1 MRTKID
7 LLVDVGLATL
17 VTTIGVFLP
26 PLVALL
32 LHIDETGRTES
43 RTTEIL
49 GALTALAGV
58 CVAAWWMFQRLQ
70 VRYSRPEAR
79 KISIAFALSAPISL
93 GISLPLAQLPGGYAD
108 LWLGPH
114 FALVGAVVGTFVM
127 ATLISFGFCEFA
139 LYISKLS
146 HSEVAS
152 LPESTPP
159 APPPPADAPPAN
171 RD

>member
-1 MRTKID
+1 
-7 LLVDVGLATL
+7 
-17 VTTIGVFLP
+17 
-26 PLVALL
+26 
-32 LHIDETGRTES
+32 
-43 RTTEIL
+43 
-49 GALTALAGV
+49 
-58 CVAAWWMFQRLQ
+58 
-70 VRYSRPEAR
+70 
-79 KISIAFALSAPISL
+79 
-93 GISLPLAQLPGGYAD
+93 
-108 LWLGPH
+108 
-114 FALVGAVVGTFVM
+114 VM